1 MVKEYVMSINNF
13 KEPKVLE
20 GQEAIATL
28 LVRLILL
35 QPGTIPDRP
44 NMGVG
49 LVENYRYSDKS
60 GVMELQKRIQQ
71 QIGLHLPKFQGAEVN
86 VTLNKNNTLT
96 IGILIDDVLYKY
108 ETSEQT
114 DNDVSLISLA
124 E

>member
-71 QIGLHLPKFQGAEVN
+71 QIGLYLPKFQGAEVN